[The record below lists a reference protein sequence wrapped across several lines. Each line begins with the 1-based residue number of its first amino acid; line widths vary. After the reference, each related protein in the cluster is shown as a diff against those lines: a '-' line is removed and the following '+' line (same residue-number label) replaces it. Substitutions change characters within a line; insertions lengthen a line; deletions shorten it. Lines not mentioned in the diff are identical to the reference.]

1 MSDDNTEDL
10 ASNKLRGIRK
20 IAEFI
25 GEDDRRTAYLIE
37 RDLILTRRKAAP
49 SSALNRGCGDT
60 TRTCAATPLI
70 PKFRAPPPEKDG
82 REPARRPP
90 NCRGKGTGC

>member
-10 ASNKLRGIRK
+10 ASNKLRGVRK

-37 RDLILTRRKAAP
+37 RDLIPYAITSSHSRASGQRRRDLSCQDMAIHSP
-49 SSALNRGCGDT
+49 T
-60 TRTCAATPLI
+60 
-70 PKFRAPPPEKDG
+70 
-82 REPARRPP
+82 
-90 NCRGKGTGC
+90 

>member
-10 ASNKLRGIRK
+10 ASNKLRGVRK

-37 RDLILTRRKAAP
+37 RDLIPYAKEGRAVISFKSWLRRHYANLRSNTTDPEIP
-49 SSALNRGCGDT
+49 SSA
-60 TRTCAATPLI
+60 A
-70 PKFRAPPPEKDG
+70 
-82 REPARRPP
+82 
-90 NCRGKGTGC
+90 